1 MKKLFILAMFFG
13 LTTYTSA
20 NAEVMKATSVDGV
33 STKNPKEIINVKLV
47 RDFNLDGDI
56 QLKKDYI
63 LTGKM
68 LDVTEPGKWHQNAS
82 FTFIPTSYTDSEGH
96 EYKIDKEIKATYRQ
110 KMKPDYE
117 HSEISVGG
125 LMFSPSYINN
135 AKRMADGETKEVF
148 DEYCDR
154 STPWGKGTQIDI
166 KPNEVLYFN
175 FPD

>member
-1 MKKLFILAMFFG
+1 MKKIFILAMLLG
-13 LTTYTSA
+13 LTMYSQA

-47 RDFNLDGDI
+47 RDFDLDGT

-68 LDVTEPGKWHQNAS
+68 QDITQPGKWHKNAS
-82 FTFIPTSYTDSEGH
+82 FTFIPTSYTDTEGKTH
-96 EYKIDKEIKATYRQ
+96 AIKEEIKATYRQ
-110 KMKPDYE
+110 KMKPDYK

-125 LMFSPSYINN
+125 LMFSPSYIENT
-135 AKRMADGETKEVF
+135 KRMAEGETKEVF
-148 DEYCDR
+148 EEYCDR